1 MHQAELKRPSRP
13 PTPGSHL
20 REISPPAKIKTEPG
34 MMAVGKQSSV
44 VGEQSS
50 VVANLI
56 RQKVFITS
64 VYNKAI
70 ATAAVA
76 CGWAGTVMWGRG
88 GGGAVYT
95 RASVTCDWARAG
107 MQKPLAE

>member
-1 MHQAELKRPSRP
+1 
-13 PTPGSHL
+13 
-20 REISPPAKIKTEPG
+20 
-34 MMAVGKQSSV
+34 MMAVGEQSSV

-76 CGWAGTVMWGRG
+76 CGWAGTVMWGR
-88 GGGAVYT
+88 AVGVPYT
-95 RASVTCDWARAG
+95 REHQSHAIGQER
-107 MQKPLAE
+107 

>member
-20 REISPPAKIKTEPG
+20 KFNEISPPAQIKTEPG
-34 MMAVGKQSSV
+34 MMAVG
-44 VGEQSS
+44 EQSS
-50 VVANLI
+50 IVANLI

-95 RASVTCDWARAG
+95 RTSV
-107 MQKPLAE
+107 

>member
-1 MHQAELKRPSRP
+1 
-13 PTPGSHL
+13 
-20 REISPPAKIKTEPG
+20 
-34 MMAVGKQSSV
+34 MMAVGEQSSV

-95 RASVTCDWARAG
+95 RASVTCDWAG
-107 MQKPLAE
+107 VVMQKSLTEYMCDGLTNGPMDGPTDRPTERPTE